1 MSASS
6 QISNLLS
13 KKSELIKAN
22 CVPDNFVTNLNQTY
36 EWIWLPHSD
45 PKQLIPIRNAEHVLL
60 NMRSTSPITME
71 NHLDFLDRYDSF
83 QRIDFVLVDK
93 DSKQYVGGMNISK
106 TSHGFEIGK
115 YIGHTAYLG
124 KGIAKQMSLSFLT
137 YVKNNLNEISKIHA
151 VTKIDNFKNIN
162 LNFKLGFKIIGR
174 VEKDFWLMELK

>member
-1 MSASS
+1 MGTPS
-6 QISNLLS
+6 QISELLS

-22 CVPDNFVTNLNQTY
+22 YVPDNFVTNLNQTY

-71 NHLDFLDRYDSF
+71 NHLDFLDRYNSF
-83 QRIDFVLVDK
+83 QRIDFVLVHK
-93 DSKQYVGGMNISK
+93 DSNQYVGGMNISQ

-124 KGIAKQMSLSFLT
+124 KGIANQMSLSFLT
-137 YVKNNLNEISKIHA
+137 YVKKNLNEISKIHA

-174 VEKDFWLMELK
+174 VEEDFWLMELK